1 MPTIHPTTYQSVSTS
16 TASGGGGIAEEQQR
30 LATSLLASAVQQQ
43 QQLQNA
49 VAKLLGQNFPG
60 SSTPTTQTI
69 LQQSTPNLQ
78 NFQQNLQPSPSP
90 NYAALLQQQQQ
101 FDQLQS
107 QLASAIAAQQQQQR
121 IPNAALSVNI
131 QTALAAA
138 AS

>member
-1 MPTIHPTTYQSVSTS
+1 MVNLHNNNK
-16 TASGGGGIAEEQQR
+16 
-30 LATSLLASAVQQQ
+30 LLLFNNNKKFKLFFVKKIYFKFK
-43 QQLQNA
+43 LQNA

-78 NFQQNLQPSPSP
+78 NFQQNLQPSS

-107 QLASAIAAQQQQQR
+107 
-121 IPNAALSVNI
+121 VN
-131 QTALAAA
+131 
-138 AS
+138 

>member
-1 MPTIHPTTYQSVSTS
+1 
-16 TASGGGGIAEEQQR
+16 
-30 LATSLLASAVQQQ
+30 LLKKYFKFK
-43 QQLQNA
+43 LQNA

-78 NFQQNLQPSPSP
+78 NFQQNLQPSS

-107 QLASAIAAQQQQQR
+107 
-121 IPNAALSVNI
+121 VN
-131 QTALAAA
+131 
-138 AS
+138 